1 MAQIISF
8 EEQAVARLREKLG
21 AAEEANED
29 LIAFARGHWD
39 AVASINAATL
49 AAIEAPSV
57 DSLFDVIARRWP
69 CILGIDHVGIGLVVG
84 KRGFLADGD
93 TIERV
98 EPAFIE
104 SMLAGLSPVEVRSV
118 DFGHPLF
125 GPAARRCVR
134 AEALIR
140 IDGPAPYPH
149 GLLALGQKDELSAD
163 SGQGSA
169 LLLFLGRVVAST
181 IRRCVATA

>member
-1 MAQIISF
+1 VAQIISF
-8 EEQAVARLREKLG
+8 EEQAVARLRDRLG
-21 AAEEANED
+21 AVEEANED

-57 DSLFDVIARRWP
+57 ESLFDVIARRWP
-69 CILGIDHVGIGLVVG
+69 AILGIDQVALGLVVG

-98 EPAFIE
+98 DPAFIDR
-104 SMLAGLSPVEVRSV
+104 MLGGLPMVEVRSV
-118 DFGHPLF
+118 DCGHPLF
-125 GPAARRCVR
+125 GPSARLSVR

-149 GLLALGQKDELSAD
+149 GLLALGQKAELSAD

-169 LLLFLGRVVAST
+169 LLLFLGRVVAAT

>member
-1 MAQIISF
+1 MAQIISY
-8 EEQAVARLREKLG
+8 EAQAVGRLRERLG
-21 AAEEANED
+21 AVEEANED

-49 AAIEAPSV
+49 AAIEAPTV
-57 DSLFDVIARRWP
+57 DSLFDVIASRWP
-69 CILGIDHVGIGLVVG
+69 AILGIDHVAIGLVVG

-98 EPAFIE
+98 EPAFVQK
-104 SMLAGLSPVEVRSV
+104 MLKGIPPVDVRSV
-118 DFGHPLF
+118 DCGHPLF
-125 GPAARRCVR
+125 GPSARRSVR

-149 GLLALGQKDELSAD
+149 GLLALGQKAELSAD
-163 SGQGSA
+163 GGQSSA
-169 LLLFLGRVVAST
+169 LLLFLGRVVAAT

>member
-1 MAQIISF
+1 VAQIISF
-8 EEQAVARLREKLG
+8 EEQAVARLRQKLG
-21 AAEEANED
+21 AVEEANED

-49 AAIEAPSV
+49 AAIEAPTV

-69 CILGIDHVGIGLVVG
+69 SILGIDHVAIALVVG
-84 KRGFLADGD
+84 KRSFLADGD

-98 EPAFIE
+98 EPAFVE

-125 GPAARRCVR
+125 GPDARRCVR